1 MENTRWIVV
10 GTDFSTGAACALD
23 EAVNLAA
30 KVDASVACVHAY
42 EDLPGTSFQD
52 DPTIAA
58 DAQLAEAV
66 AASSARAKG
75 VRVERIVRR
84 GRAWEKLLNVACELG
99 APLIVVGANGEGHA
113 PHQMF
118 LGRVASRLTS
128 IATRMVL
135 IVPGRVDASLS
146 FEDDAITRA
155 IAS

>member
-10 GTDFSTGAACALD
+10 GTDFSAGAACALD
-23 EAVNLAA
+23 QAVSLAA

-42 EDLPGTSFQD
+42 EDSLGTSFHE
-52 DPTIAA
+52 DPTAA
-58 DAQLAEAV
+58 VDAKLVEAV
-66 AASSARAKG
+66 AASTAQARG

-84 GRAWEKLLNVACELG
+84 GPAWEKLLNVACELG

-135 IVPGRVDASLS
+135 VVPERVDASLS
-146 FEDDAITRA
+146 FEDGATPRA

>member
-10 GTDFSTGAACALD
+10 GTDFSAGAARALD
-23 EAVNLAA
+23 QAINLAA

-42 EDLPGTSFQD
+42 EDSPGTSFRD
-52 DPTIAA
+52 DLTRAA
-58 DAQLAEAV
+58 DAQLAEAI

-75 VRVERIVRR
+75 VRVDRIVRR
-84 GRAWEKLLNVACELG
+84 GPAWDKLLNVACEFG

-118 LGRVASRLTS
+118 LGRVASRLAS
-128 IATRMVL
+128 LATRMVL
-135 IVPGRVDASLS
+135 IVPERVDAPLS
-146 FEDDAITRA
+146 FEDGAAVRA